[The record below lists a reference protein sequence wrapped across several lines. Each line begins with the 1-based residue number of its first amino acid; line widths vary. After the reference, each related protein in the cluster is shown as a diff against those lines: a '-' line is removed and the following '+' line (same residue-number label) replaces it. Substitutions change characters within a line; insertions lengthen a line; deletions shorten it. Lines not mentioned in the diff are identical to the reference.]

1 MIDEE
6 RFEELYRQYYR
17 LVFTWCR
24 ARLGRDDEAHDAAQ
38 EIFIRKWQRIETY
51 DPSRASF
58 KTWLSRN
65 TENLCIDRLRQ
76 RRRTPEPVE
85 LPEPGLAGH
94 PIADDPADPM
104 NVLLEEGLSRLD
116 PEDRQALLMHEVDGY
131 TWEEMAA
138 FFGTTISKE
147 RTRVANS
154 RKALLQFL
162 GRD

>member
-1 MIDEE
+1 MIDER

-17 LVFTWCR
+17 LVFTWCKS
-24 ARLGRDDEAHDAAQ
+24 RLGRDEEAHDAAQ
-38 EIFIRKWQRIETY
+38 EVFIRKWQRIETY
-51 DPSRASF
+51 DPSRAAF

-85 LPEPGLAGH
+85 LPEPGTPGH
-94 PIADDPADPM
+94 PTVEDGADPM
-104 NVLLEEGLSRLD
+104 TVLLDECLSRLD

-138 FFGTTISKE
+138 FFGTSISKE
-147 RTRVANS
+147 RTRVANT
-154 RKALLQFL
+154 RKALLRCL
-162 GRD
+162 GQE